1 MSLLTLLGG
10 DQYLSGVWI
19 TNPNNIVGN
28 PPKDINGVVI
38 TVGAVVKFVGQVL
51 AINTD
56 PHYGSIFV
64 NGLHPNGSL
73 VIFHHGSGPP
83 ISQNFPTPNPQ
94 TSGNTRGFEPLQL
107 IVGS

>member
-1 MSLLTLLGG
+1 MSLLTLMGG
-10 DQYLSGVWI
+10 DQFLAGTWV
-19 TNPNNIVGN
+19 TNPSNIAN
-28 PPKDINGVVI
+28 PPKDINGVII

-51 AINTD
+51 AINND

-73 VIFHHGSGPP
+73 IVFHHGSGVP
-83 ISQNFPTPNPQ
+83 ISGNFPTPNPQ
-94 TSGNTRGFEPLQL
+94 QSGNTRGFEPSQL